1 MLVWKF
7 NMKKLSELSNR
18 IDGQPMFKLLDKV
31 KKLELEGKN
40 IIHFEIGDPDFE
52 TPKNISD
59 AGINA
64 IKNGITHYVSSF
76 GLTEF
81 RHKICETTEKSR
93 GFKPNLDQVLVT
105 PGANIAIF
113 YAISCVANP
122 GEEVIVP
129 DPGFPTYY
137 STIKMCNVKA
147 IRVPLLESNKFR
159 MNPKDIEDSITE
171 KTRMIIINSPQN
183 PTGSVMTNDEIK
195 MTYEIAQK
203 HDLYLYSDEI
213 YARMVYKDSVF
224 NSPSVYDKCKERTII
239 SNGFSKAFAMTGW
252 RLGAV
257 IGPSNVIEK
266 MRLLLETTSSCVPP
280 FIQKAGIEAI
290 EGDQT
295 LQKNMYLE
303 YEKRRDLIVNG
314 INSITGLDCISPGGA
329 FYVFVN
335 IKKTGMT
342 SESFCD
348 YVLEDSGVAI
358 LPGTS
363 FGEFGEGFVRIC
375 YAVDQDEIKNAL
387 ERIKKSIS
395 KLDL

>member
-1 MLVWKF
+1 
-7 NMKKLSELSNR
+7 MKRLSELSNR

-31 KKLELEGKN
+31 KKLENEGKN
-40 IIHFEIGDPDFE
+40 IIHFEIGDPDFA
-52 TPKNISD
+52 TPENISN
-59 AGINA
+59 AGIDA
-64 IKNGITHYVSSF
+64 IKNGFTHYVSSS

-81 RHKICETTEKSR
+81 RQKICETTEMSR
-93 GFKPNLDQVLVT
+93 GFKPNIEQVLVT

-113 YAISCVANP
+113 YAISCIVNP
-122 GEEVIVP
+122 GEEIIVP
-129 DPGFPTYY
+129 DPGFPSYY
-137 STIKMCNVKA
+137 STIKMCNTKA
-147 IRVPLLESNKFR
+147 VHVPLLESNKFR
-159 MNPKDIEDSITE
+159 MNPKDIENSITE

-183 PTGSVMTNDEIK
+183 PTGSVMTEEEIR
-195 MTYEIAQK
+195 MTYEIAKK

-224 NSPSVYDKCKERTII
+224 NSPSVYDKCQERTII

-257 IGPSNVIEK
+257 IGPSNVVEK
-266 MRLLLETTSSCVPP
+266 MKLLLETTSSCVPP

-290 EGDQT
+290 EGEQT
-295 LQKNMYLE
+295 SQKIMYSE
-303 YEKRRDLIVNG
+303 YEKRRNMIVDG
-314 INSITGLDCISPGGA
+314 INSIPGLNCIIPGGA

-348 YVLEDSGVAI
+348 YILEDSGVAI

-363 FGEFGEGFVRIC
+363 FGEFGEGFIRIC
-375 YAVDQDEIKNAL
+375 YATSQNEIKNAL

>member
-1 MLVWKF
+1 
-7 NMKKLSELSNR
+7 MKKLSELSKR

-31 KKLELEGKN
+31 KKLEHEGRD

-52 TPKNISD
+52 TPENIVN
-59 AGINA
+59 AGIDA
-64 IKNGITHYVSSF
+64 IKNGFTHYTSSF
-76 GLTEF
+76 GLKEF
-81 RHKICETTEKSR
+81 RQKICETTERSR
-93 GFKPNLDQVLVT
+93 GFKPNLNQVLVT

-113 YAISCVANP
+113 YAISCIVNP

-137 STIKMCNVKA
+137 STIKMCNVVPV
-147 IRVPLLESNKFR
+147 RVPLLESNKFR
-159 MNPKDIEDSITE
+159 MNPKDIENSITE

-183 PTGSVMTNDEIK
+183 PTGSVMTEQEIK
-195 MTYEIAQK
+195 MTYDIAK
-203 HDLYLYSDEI
+203 KYDLFVYSDEI
-213 YARMVYKDSVF
+213 YARMIYKDSVF
-224 NSPSVYDKCKERTII
+224 SSPSIFDKCLERTII

-257 IGPSNVIEK
+257 IGPPSIIEK

-290 EGDQT
+290 EGEQT
-295 LQKNMYLE
+295 SQKNMYAE

-314 INSITGLDCISPGGA
+314 INSIPELTCVTPGGA
-329 FYVFVN
+329 FYVFAN

-342 SESFCD
+342 SETFCE
-348 YVLEDSGVAI
+348 YILEDSGVAI

-363 FGEFGEGFVRIC
+363 FGQFGEGFIRIC
-375 YAVDQDEIKNAL
+375 YAVGQNEIKDAL

-395 KLDL
+395 KLNL

>member
-1 MLVWKF
+1 MLVWKS

-31 KKLELEGKN
+31 KKLELGGKN

-52 TPKNISD
+52 TPENISD

-64 IKNGITHYVSSF
+64 IKNGFTHYVSSF

-147 IRVPLLESNKFR
+147 VRVPLLESNKFR
-159 MNPKDIEDSITE
+159 MNPKDIEDLITE

-348 YVLEDSGVAI
+348 YILEDSGVAI

>member
-52 TPKNISD
+52 TPENISN

-64 IKNGITHYVSSF
+64 IKNGFTHYVSSF

-147 IRVPLLESNKFR
+147 VRVPLLESTKFR

-183 PTGSVMTNDEIK
+183 PTGSVMTEDEIK

-348 YVLEDSGVAI
+348 YILEDSGVAI

>member
-1 MLVWKF
+1 MRE
-7 NMKKLSELSNR
+7 LSDLSNR
-18 IDGQPMFKLLDKV
+18 TDGQPMFKLLDKV
-31 KKLELEGKN
+31 KKLEVEGKE
-40 IIHFEIGDPDFE
+40 IIHFEIGDPDFR
-52 TPKNISD
+52 TPENISN
-59 AGINA
+59 AGIKA
-64 IKNGITHYVSSF
+64 IKNGFTHYVSSS

-81 RHKICETTEKSR
+81 RQKICETTEVSR
-93 GFKPNLDQVLVT
+93 GFKPNIDQVLVT

-113 YAISCVANP
+113 YAISCIVNP

-129 DPGFPTYY
+129 DPGFPTYF
-137 STIKMCNVKA
+137 STIKMCNTKA
-147 IRVPLLESNKFR
+147 VHVPLLESNKFR
-159 MNPKDIEDSITE
+159 MNPKDIENSITE

-183 PTGSVMTNDEIK
+183 PTGSVMTKEEIR
-195 MTYEIAQK
+195 MTYEIAEK

-224 NSPSVYDKCKERTII
+224 NSPSVYDKCQERTII

-257 IGPSNVIEK
+257 IGPSNVVEK
-266 MRLLLETTSSCVPP
+266 MKLLLETTSSCVPP

-290 EGDQT
+290 EGEQT
-295 LQKNMYLE
+295 SQKSMYDE
-303 YEKRRDLIVNG
+303 YEQRRNIVVNG
-314 INSITGLDCISPGGA
+314 INSIHGLSCITPGGA
-329 FYVFVN
+329 FYVFIN

-348 YVLEDSGVAI
+348 YILEDAGVAI

-375 YAVDQDEIKNAL
+375 YAVNQDKIKNAL

>member
-1 MLVWKF
+1 MRE
-7 NMKKLSELSNR
+7 LSDLSNR
-18 IDGQPMFKLLDKV
+18 TDGQPMFKLLDKV
-31 KKLELEGKN
+31 KKLEVEGKE
-40 IIHFEIGDPDFE
+40 IIHFEIGDPDFR
-52 TPKNISD
+52 TPENISN
-59 AGINA
+59 AGIKA
-64 IKNGITHYVSSF
+64 IKNGFTHYVSSS

-81 RHKICETTEKSR
+81 RQKICETTEVSR
-93 GFKPNLDQVLVT
+93 GFKPNIDQVLVT

-113 YAISCVANP
+113 YAISCIVNP

-129 DPGFPTYY
+129 DPGFPTYF
-137 STIKMCNVKA
+137 STIKMCNTKA
-147 IRVPLLESNKFR
+147 VHVPLLESNKFR
-159 MNPKDIEDSITE
+159 MNPKDIENSITE

-183 PTGSVMTNDEIK
+183 PTGSVMTKEEIR
-195 MTYEIAQK
+195 MTYEIAEK

-224 NSPSVYDKCKERTII
+224 NSPSVYDKCQERTII

-257 IGPSNVIEK
+257 IGPSNVVEK
-266 MRLLLETTSSCVPP
+266 MKLLLETTSSCVPP

-290 EGDQT
+290 EGEQT
-295 LQKNMYLE
+295 SQKSMYDE
-303 YEKRRDLIVNG
+303 YEQRRNIVVDG
-314 INSITGLDCISPGGA
+314 INSIHGLSCITPGGA
-329 FYVFVN
+329 FYVFIN

-342 SESFCD
+342 SEYFCD
-348 YVLEDSGVAI
+348 YILEDAGVAI

-375 YAVDQDEIKNAL
+375 YAVNQDKIKNAL

>member
-64 IKNGITHYVSSF
+64 IKNGFTHYVSSF

-348 YVLEDSGVAI
+348 YILEDSGVAI

>member
-1 MLVWKF
+1 
-7 NMKKLSELSNR
+7 MKKLSKLSKR

-31 KKLELEGKN
+31 KKLEHEGRD

-52 TPKNISD
+52 TPENIVD
-59 AGINA
+59 AGIDA
-64 IKNGITHYVSSF
+64 IKNGFTHYTSSF
-76 GLTEF
+76 GLKEF
-81 RHKICETTEKSR
+81 RQKICETTERSR
-93 GFKPNLDQVLVT
+93 GFKPNLNQVLVT

-113 YAISCVANP
+113 YAISCIVDP

-137 STIKMCNVKA
+137 SIIKMCNVVPV
-147 IRVPLLESNKFR
+147 RVPLLESNKFR
-159 MNPKDIEDSITE
+159 MNPKDIENSITE
-171 KTRMIIINSPQN
+171 KTRMIVINSPQN
-183 PTGSVMTNDEIK
+183 PTGSVMTEEEIK
-195 MTYEIAQK
+195 MTYDIAK
-203 HDLYLYSDEI
+203 KYDLFVYSDEI
-213 YARMVYKDSVF
+213 YARMIYKDSVF
-224 NSPSVYDKCKERTII
+224 SSPSIFDKCLERTII

-257 IGPSNVIEK
+257 IGPPNVIEK

-290 EGDQT
+290 EGKQT
-295 LQKNMYLE
+295 SQKNMYVE

-314 INSITGLDCISPGGA
+314 INSIPELTCVTPGGA

-342 SESFCD
+342 SETFCE
-348 YVLEDSGVAI
+348 YILEDSGVAM

-363 FGEFGEGFVRIC
+363 FGQFGEGFIRIC
-375 YAVDQDEIKNAL
+375 YAVEQNEIKDAF

-395 KLDL
+395 KLNL

>member
-1 MLVWKF
+1 
-7 NMKKLSELSNR
+7 MKKLSELSKR

-31 KKLELEGKN
+31 KKLEHEGRD

-52 TPKNISD
+52 TPENIVD
-59 AGINA
+59 AGIDA
-64 IKNGITHYVSSF
+64 IKNGFTHYTSSF
-76 GLTEF
+76 GLKEF
-81 RHKICETTEKSR
+81 RQKICETTERSR
-93 GFKPNLDQVLVT
+93 GFKPNLNQVLVT

-113 YAISCVANP
+113 YAISCIVDP

-137 STIKMCNVKA
+137 SIIKMCNVVPV
-147 IRVPLLESNKFR
+147 RVPLLESNKFR
-159 MNPKDIEDSITE
+159 MNPKDIENSITE
-171 KTRMIIINSPQN
+171 KTRMIVINSPQN
-183 PTGSVMTNDEIK
+183 PTGSVMTEEEIK
-195 MTYEIAQK
+195 MTYDIAK
-203 HDLYLYSDEI
+203 KYDLFVYSDEI
-213 YARMVYKDSVF
+213 YARMIYKDSVF
-224 NSPSVYDKCKERTII
+224 SSPSIFDKCLERTII

-257 IGPSNVIEK
+257 IGPPNVIEK

-290 EGDQT
+290 EGEQT
-295 LQKNMYLE
+295 SQKNMYVE

-314 INSITGLDCISPGGA
+314 INSIPELTCVAPGGA

-342 SESFCD
+342 SETFCE
-348 YVLEDSGVAI
+348 YMLEDSGVAM

-363 FGEFGEGFVRIC
+363 FGQFGEGFIRIC
-375 YAVDQDEIKNAL
+375 YAVGQNEIKDAL

-395 KLDL
+395 KLNL

>member
-1 MLVWKF
+1 
-7 NMKKLSELSNR
+7 MKKLSELSHR

-31 KKLELEGKN
+31 KKLEHEGRD

-52 TPKNISD
+52 TPENIVD
-59 AGINA
+59 AGIDA
-64 IKNGITHYVSSF
+64 IKNGFTHYTSSF
-76 GLTEF
+76 GLKEF
-81 RHKICETTEKSR
+81 RQKICETTERSR
-93 GFKPNLDQVLVT
+93 GFKPNLNQVLVT

-113 YAISCVANP
+113 YAISCIVDP

-137 STIKMCNVKA
+137 SIIKMCNVVPV
-147 IRVPLLESNKFR
+147 RVPLLESNKFR
-159 MNPKDIEDSITE
+159 MNPKDIENSITE
-171 KTRMIIINSPQN
+171 KTRMIVINSPQN
-183 PTGSVMTNDEIK
+183 PTGSVMTEEEIK
-195 MTYEIAQK
+195 MTYDIAK
-203 HDLYLYSDEI
+203 KYDLFVYSDEI
-213 YARMVYKDSVF
+213 YTRMIYKDSVF
-224 NSPSVYDKCKERTII
+224 SSPSIFDKCLERTII

-257 IGPSNVIEK
+257 IGPPSVIEK

-290 EGDQT
+290 EGEQT
-295 LQKNMYLE
+295 SQKNMYVE

-314 INSITGLDCISPGGA
+314 INSIPELTCVAPGGA

-342 SESFCD
+342 SETFCE
-348 YVLEDSGVAI
+348 YVLEDSGVAM

-363 FGEFGEGFVRIC
+363 FGQFGEGFIRIC
-375 YAVDQDEIKNAL
+375 YAVGQNEIKDAL

-395 KLDL
+395 KLNL

>member
-64 IKNGITHYVSSF
+64 IKNGFTHYVSSF

-257 IGPSNVIEK
+257 IGPSNVIGK

-348 YVLEDSGVAI
+348 YILEDSGVAI

>member
-64 IKNGITHYVSSF
+64 IKNGFTHYVSSF

-147 IRVPLLESNKFR
+147 VRVPLLESNKFR

>member
-1 MLVWKF
+1 MQLYKTS
-7 NMKKLSELSNR
+7 MKKLSDLSNR
-18 IDGQPMFKLLDKV
+18 IDGQPMFKLLDNV
-31 KKLELEGKN
+31 KKLENEGKD

-52 TPKNISD
+52 TPKNISN
-59 AGINA
+59 AGIDA
-64 IKNGITHYVSSF
+64 IKNGFTHYVSSS

-81 RHKICETTEKSR
+81 REKICQTTEMSR

-113 YAISCVANP
+113 YAISCIVNP
-122 GEEVIVP
+122 GEEIIVP

-137 STIKMCNVKA
+137 STIKMCDAKA
-147 IRVPLLESNKFR
+147 VRIPLLESNKFR
-159 MNPKDIEDSITE
+159 MNPKDIENSITE

-183 PTGSVMTNDEIK
+183 PTGSVMTEEEIRI
-195 MTYEIAQK
+195 TYEIAKK

-224 NSPSVYDKCKERTII
+224 NSPSIYDKCQERTII

-257 IGPSNVIEK
+257 IGPSNVVEK
-266 MRLLLETTSSCVPP
+266 MKLLLETTSSCVPP

-290 EGDQT
+290 EGEQT
-295 LQKNMYLE
+295 QQKIMYSE
-303 YEKRRDLIVNG
+303 YEERRNMVVDG
-314 INSITGLDCISPGGA
+314 INSIPGLNCITPGGA

-342 SESFCD
+342 SESFCE
-348 YVLEDSGVAI
+348 YILEDSGVAI

-363 FGEFGEGFVRIC
+363 FGEFGEGFIRIC
-375 YAVDQDEIKNAL
+375 YAISQNKIKNAL

>member
-1 MLVWKF
+1 MRE
-7 NMKKLSELSNR
+7 LSDLSNR
-18 IDGQPMFKLLDKV
+18 TDGQPMFKLLDKV
-31 KKLELEGKN
+31 KKLEVEGKE
-40 IIHFEIGDPDFE
+40 IIHFEIGDPDFR
-52 TPKNISD
+52 TPENISN
-59 AGINA
+59 AGIEA
-64 IKNGITHYVSSF
+64 IKNGFTHYVSSS

-81 RHKICETTEKSR
+81 RQKICETTEVSR
-93 GFKPNLDQVLVT
+93 GFKPNIDQVLVT

-113 YAISCVANP
+113 YAISCIVNP

-129 DPGFPTYY
+129 DPGFPTYF
-137 STIKMCNVKA
+137 STIKMCNTKA
-147 IRVPLLESNKFR
+147 VHVPLLESNKFR
-159 MNPKDIEDSITE
+159 MNPKDIENSITE

-183 PTGSVMTNDEIK
+183 PTGSVMTKEEIR
-195 MTYEIAQK
+195 MTYEIAEK

-224 NSPSVYDKCKERTII
+224 NSPSVYDKCQERTII

-257 IGPSNVIEK
+257 IGPSNVVDK
-266 MRLLLETTSSCVPP
+266 MKLLLETTSSCVPP

-290 EGDQT
+290 EGEQT
-295 LQKNMYLE
+295 SQKSMYDE
-303 YEKRRDLIVNG
+303 YEQRRNIVVDG
-314 INSITGLDCISPGGA
+314 INSIHGLSCITPGGA
-329 FYVFVN
+329 FYVFIN

-348 YVLEDSGVAI
+348 YILEDSGVAI

-363 FGEFGEGFVRIC
+363 FGEFGEGFIRIC
-375 YAVDQDEIKNAL
+375 YATSQNEIKNAL

>member
-52 TPKNISD
+52 TPENISN

-64 IKNGITHYVSSF
+64 IKNGFTHYVSSF

-147 IRVPLLESNKFR
+147 VRVPLLESNKFR

-183 PTGSVMTNDEIK
+183 PTGSVMTDDEIK

-348 YVLEDSGVAI
+348 YILEDSGVAI

>member
-1 MLVWKF
+1 MRE
-7 NMKKLSELSNR
+7 LSDLSNR
-18 IDGQPMFKLLDKV
+18 TDGQPMFKLLDKV
-31 KKLELEGKN
+31 KKLEVEGKE
-40 IIHFEIGDPDFE
+40 IIHFEIGDPDFR
-52 TPKNISD
+52 TPENISN
-59 AGINA
+59 AGIKA
-64 IKNGITHYVSSF
+64 IKNGFTHYVSSS

-81 RHKICETTEKSR
+81 RQKICETTEVSR
-93 GFKPNLDQVLVT
+93 GFKPNIDQVLVT

-113 YAISCVANP
+113 YAISCIVNP

-137 STIKMCNVKA
+137 STIKMCNTKA
-147 IRVPLLESNKFR
+147 VHVPLLESNKFR
-159 MNPKDIEDSITE
+159 MNPKDIENSITE

-183 PTGSVMTNDEIK
+183 PTGSVMTKEEIR
-195 MTYEIAQK
+195 MTYEIAEK

-224 NSPSVYDKCKERTII
+224 NSPSVYDKCQERTII

-257 IGPSNVIEK
+257 IGPSNVVEK
-266 MRLLLETTSSCVPP
+266 MKLLLETTSSCVPP

-290 EGDQT
+290 EGEQT
-295 LQKNMYLE
+295 SQKSMYDE
-303 YEKRRDLIVNG
+303 YEQRRNIVVDG
-314 INSITGLDCISPGGA
+314 INSIHGLSCITPGGA
-329 FYVFVN
+329 FYVFIN

-348 YVLEDSGVAI
+348 YILEDAGVAI

-375 YAVDQDEIKNAL
+375 YAVNQDKIKNAL

>member
-1 MLVWKF
+1 MQLYKTS
-7 NMKKLSELSNR
+7 MKKLSDLSNR
-18 IDGQPMFKLLDKV
+18 IDGQPMFKLLDNV
-31 KKLELEGKN
+31 KKLENEGKD

-52 TPKNISD
+52 TPENISN
-59 AGINA
+59 AGIDA
-64 IKNGITHYVSSF
+64 IKNGFTHYVSSS

-81 RHKICETTEKSR
+81 REKICQTTEMSR

-113 YAISCVANP
+113 YAISCIVNP
-122 GEEVIVP
+122 GEEIIVP

-137 STIKMCNVKA
+137 STIKMCDAKA
-147 IRVPLLESNKFR
+147 VRIPLLESNKFR
-159 MNPKDIEDSITE
+159 MNPKDIENSITE

-183 PTGSVMTNDEIK
+183 PTGSVMTEEEIRI
-195 MTYEIAQK
+195 TYEIAKK

-224 NSPSVYDKCKERTII
+224 NSPSIYDKCQERTII

-252 RLGAV
+252 RLGAI
-257 IGPSNVIEK
+257 IGPSNVVEK
-266 MRLLLETTSSCVPP
+266 MKLLLETTSSCVPP

-290 EGDQT
+290 EGEQT
-295 LQKNMYLE
+295 QQKIMYSE
-303 YEKRRDLIVNG
+303 YEERMNMVVDG
-314 INSITGLDCISPGGA
+314 INSIPGLNCITPGGA

-342 SESFCD
+342 SESFCE
-348 YVLEDSGVAI
+348 YILEDSGVAI

-363 FGEFGEGFVRIC
+363 FGEFGEGFIRIC
-375 YAVDQDEIKNAL
+375 YAISQNEIKNAL

>member
-1 MLVWKF
+1 MRE
-7 NMKKLSELSNR
+7 LSDLSNR
-18 IDGQPMFKLLDKV
+18 TDGQPMFKLLDKV
-31 KKLELEGKN
+31 KKLEVEGKE
-40 IIHFEIGDPDFE
+40 IIHFEIGDPDFR
-52 TPKNISD
+52 TPENISN
-59 AGINA
+59 AGIKA
-64 IKNGITHYVSSF
+64 IKNGFTHYVSSS

-81 RHKICETTEKSR
+81 RQKICETTEVSR
-93 GFKPNLDQVLVT
+93 GFKPNIDQVLVT

-113 YAISCVANP
+113 YAISCIVNP

-129 DPGFPTYY
+129 DPGFPTYF
-137 STIKMCNVKA
+137 STIKMCNTKA
-147 IRVPLLESNKFR
+147 VHVPLLESNKFR
-159 MNPKDIEDSITE
+159 MNPKDIENSITE

-183 PTGSVMTNDEIK
+183 PTGSVMTKEEIR
-195 MTYEIAQK
+195 MTYEIAEK

-224 NSPSVYDKCKERTII
+224 NSPSVYDKCQERTII

-257 IGPSNVIEK
+257 IGPSNVVEK
-266 MRLLLETTSSCVPP
+266 MKLLLETTSSCVPP

-290 EGDQT
+290 EGEQT
-295 LQKNMYLE
+295 SQKSMYDE
-303 YEKRRDLIVNG
+303 YEQRRNIVVDG
-314 INSITGLDCISPGGA
+314 INSIHGLSCITPGGA
-329 FYVFVN
+329 FYVFIN

-348 YVLEDSGVAI
+348 YILEDAGVAI

-363 FGEFGEGFVRIC
+363 FGEFGEGFIRIC
-375 YAVDQDEIKNAL
+375 YATSQNEIKNAL

>member
-1 MLVWKF
+1 MRE
-7 NMKKLSELSNR
+7 LSDLSNR
-18 IDGQPMFKLLDKV
+18 TDGQPMFKLLDKV
-31 KKLELEGKN
+31 KKLEVEGKE
-40 IIHFEIGDPDFE
+40 IIHFEIGDPDFR
-52 TPKNISD
+52 TPENISN
-59 AGINA
+59 AGIKA
-64 IKNGITHYVSSF
+64 IKNGFTHYVSSS

-81 RHKICETTEKSR
+81 RQKICETTEVSR
-93 GFKPNLDQVLVT
+93 GFKPNIDQVLVT

-113 YAISCVANP
+113 YAISCIVNP

-129 DPGFPTYY
+129 DPGFPTYF
-137 STIKMCNVKA
+137 STIKMCNTKA
-147 IRVPLLESNKFR
+147 VHVPLLESNKFR
-159 MNPKDIEDSITE
+159 MNPKDIENSITE

-183 PTGSVMTNDEIK
+183 PTGSVMTKEEIR
-195 MTYEIAQK
+195 MTYEIAEK

-224 NSPSVYDKCKERTII
+224 NSPSVYDKCQERTII

-257 IGPSNVIEK
+257 IGPSNVVEK
-266 MRLLLETTSSCVPP
+266 MKLLLETTSSCVPP

-290 EGDQT
+290 EGEQT
-295 LQKNMYLE
+295 SQKSMYDE
-303 YEKRRDLIVNG
+303 YEQRRNIVVDG
-314 INSITGLDCISPGGA
+314 INSIHGLSCITPGGE
-329 FYVFVN
+329 FYVFIN

-348 YVLEDSGVAI
+348 YILEDAGVAI

-375 YAVDQDEIKNAL
+375 YAVNQDKIKNAL

>member
-1 MLVWKF
+1 
-7 NMKKLSELSNR
+7 MKKLSELSKR

-31 KKLELEGKN
+31 KKLEHEGRD

-52 TPKNISD
+52 TPENIVD
-59 AGINA
+59 AGIDA
-64 IKNGITHYVSSF
+64 IKNGFTHYTSSF
-76 GLTEF
+76 GLKEF
-81 RHKICETTEKSR
+81 RQKICETTERSR
-93 GFKPNLDQVLVT
+93 GFKPNLNQVLVT

-113 YAISCVANP
+113 YAISCIVDP

-137 STIKMCNVKA
+137 SIIKMCNEVPV
-147 IRVPLLESNKFR
+147 RVPLLESNKFR
-159 MNPKDIEDSITE
+159 MNPKDIENSITE
-171 KTRMIIINSPQN
+171 KTRMIVINSPQN
-183 PTGSVMTNDEIK
+183 PTGSVMTEEEIK
-195 MTYEIAQK
+195 MTYDIAK
-203 HDLYLYSDEI
+203 KYDLFVYSDEI
-213 YARMVYKDSVF
+213 YARMIYKDSVF
-224 NSPSVYDKCKERTII
+224 SSPSIFDKCLERTII

-257 IGPSNVIEK
+257 IGPPSVIEK

-290 EGDQT
+290 EGEQT
-295 LQKNMYLE
+295 SQKNMYVE

-314 INSITGLDCISPGGA
+314 INSIPELTCVAPGGA

-342 SESFCD
+342 SETFCE
-348 YVLEDSGVAI
+348 YVLEDSGVAM

-363 FGEFGEGFVRIC
+363 FGQFGEGFIRIC
-375 YAVDQDEIKNAL
+375 YAVGQNEIKDAL

>member
-1 MLVWKF
+1 
-7 NMKKLSELSNR
+7 MKKLSKLSKR

-31 KKLELEGKN
+31 KKLEQGGRD

-52 TPKNISD
+52 TPENITN

-64 IKNGITHYVSSF
+64 IKNGFTHYTSSY
-76 GLTEF
+76 GITEF
-81 RHKICETTEKSR
+81 RQKICETTEKSR
-93 GFKPNLDQVLVT
+93 GFKPDLNQVLVT

-113 YAISCVANP
+113 YAISCVVDP
-122 GEEVIVP
+122 GEEIIVP

-137 STIKMCNVKA
+137 STIKMCDV
-147 IRVPLLESNKFR
+147 IPVRVPLLESNKFR

-171 KTRMIIINSPQN
+171 KTRMIVINSPQN
-183 PTGSVMTNDEIK
+183 PTGSVMTKEEIK
-195 MTYEIAQK
+195 MTYDIAK
-203 HDLYLYSDEI
+203 KYDLFVYSDEI
-213 YARMVYKDSVF
+213 YARMIYKDSVF
-224 NSPSVYDKCKERTII
+224 SSPSIFDKCLERTII

-257 IGPSNVIEK
+257 IGPPSVIEK

-290 EGDQT
+290 EGKQT
-295 LQKNMYLE
+295 SQKNMYVE
-303 YEKRRDLIVNG
+303 YEKRRDLIING
-314 INSITGLDCISPGGA
+314 INSIPELTCVAPGGA

-342 SESFCD
+342 SETFCE
-348 YVLEDSGVAI
+348 YMLEDSGVAM

-363 FGEFGEGFVRIC
+363 FGQFGEGFIRIC
-375 YAVDQDEIKNAL
+375 YAVGQNEINNAL

-395 KLDL
+395 RLDL

>member
-1 MLVWKF
+1 MRE
-7 NMKKLSELSNR
+7 LSDLSNR
-18 IDGQPMFKLLDKV
+18 TDGQPMFKLLDKV
-31 KKLELEGKN
+31 KKLEVEGKE
-40 IIHFEIGDPDFE
+40 IIHFEIGDPDFR
-52 TPKNISD
+52 TPENISN
-59 AGINA
+59 AGIKA
-64 IKNGITHYVSSF
+64 IKNGFTHYVSSS

-81 RHKICETTEKSR
+81 RQKICETTEVSR
-93 GFKPNLDQVLVT
+93 GFKPNIDQVLVT

-113 YAISCVANP
+113 YAISCIVNP

-129 DPGFPTYY
+129 DPGFPTYF
-137 STIKMCNVKA
+137 STIKMCNTKA
-147 IRVPLLESNKFR
+147 VHVPLLESNKFR
-159 MNPKDIEDSITE
+159 MNPKDIENSITE

-183 PTGSVMTNDEIK
+183 PTGSVMTKEEIR
-195 MTYEIAQK
+195 MTYEIAEK

-224 NSPSVYDKCKERTII
+224 NSPSVYDKCQERTII
-239 SNGFSKAFAMTGW
+239 SNGFSKAFAMTGC

-257 IGPSNVIEK
+257 IGPSNVVEK
-266 MRLLLETTSSCVPP
+266 MKLLLETTSSCVPP

-290 EGDQT
+290 EGEQT
-295 LQKNMYLE
+295 SQKSMYDE
-303 YEKRRDLIVNG
+303 YEQRRNIVVDG
-314 INSITGLDCISPGGA
+314 INSIHGLSCITPGGA
-329 FYVFVN
+329 FYVFIN

-348 YVLEDSGVAI
+348 YILEDAGVAI

-375 YAVDQDEIKNAL
+375 YAVNQDKIKNAL

>member
-1 MLVWKF
+1 
-7 NMKKLSELSNR
+7 MKKLSKLSKR

-31 KKLELEGKN
+31 KKLEHEGRD

-52 TPKNISD
+52 TPENIVD
-59 AGINA
+59 AGIDA
-64 IKNGITHYVSSF
+64 IKNGFTHYTSSF
-76 GLTEF
+76 GLKEF
-81 RHKICETTEKSR
+81 RQKICETTERSR
-93 GFKPNLDQVLVT
+93 GFKPNLNQVLVT

-113 YAISCVANP
+113 YAISCIVDP

-137 STIKMCNVKA
+137 SIIKMCNVVPV
-147 IRVPLLESNKFR
+147 RVPLLESNKFR
-159 MNPKDIEDSITE
+159 MNPKDIENSITE
-171 KTRMIIINSPQN
+171 KTRMIVINSPQN
-183 PTGSVMTNDEIK
+183 PTGSVMTKEEIK
-195 MTYEIAQK
+195 MTYDIAK
-203 HDLYLYSDEI
+203 KYDLFVYSDEI
-213 YARMVYKDSVF
+213 YARMIYKDSVF
-224 NSPSVYDKCKERTII
+224 SSPSIFDKCLERTII

-257 IGPSNVIEK
+257 IGPPSVIEK

-290 EGDQT
+290 EGKQT
-295 LQKNMYLE
+295 SQKNMYVE
-303 YEKRRDLIVNG
+303 YEKRRDLILNG
-314 INSITGLDCISPGGA
+314 INSIPELTCVTPGGA

-342 SESFCD
+342 SETFCE
-348 YVLEDSGVAI
+348 YILEDSGVAM

-363 FGEFGEGFVRIC
+363 FGQFGEGFIRIC
-375 YAVDQDEIKNAL
+375 YAVGQNEIKDAL

-395 KLDL
+395 KLNL